1 MRTRI
6 TEALIR
12 QIPPVP
18 RTVFVRDDRLIGFA
32 LRVTPGGAK
41 SFIAESRVSGRMR
54 RFTIGAASRFTVDEA
69 RTAARALLADMS
81 SGKDPQTK
89 RRAAR
94 SRSDTL
100 AAMLDAYIAAQ
111 NVKPSTAPCG
121 TAVMFERP
129 TCFSARALLS
139 PPSPTAGRH
148 RPSHR
153 SNPGVR
159 QDPSGESR
167 GQRGH
172 AVVQ

>member
-32 LRVTPGGAK
+32 LRVTPAGAK

-100 AAMLDAYIAAQ
+100 AAMLDPISLRKTSSRRRLSDIAPKSVAMCPIG
-111 NVKPSTAPCG
+111 KI
-121 TAVMFERP
+121 
-129 TCFSARALLS
+129 S
-139 PPSPTAGRH
+139 PLPK
-148 RPSHR
+148 
-153 SNPGVR
+153 
-159 QDPSGESR
+159 SR
-167 GQRGH
+167 RRWC
-172 AVVQ
+172 AFAMSRF